1 LDHGRPRNRHRTDT
15 AVELGN
21 EPPLSVDGGT
31 GGVID
36 RRRISVQWFSG
47 TILTGVCG
55 AALMG
60 GAVFASLDGETNFAT
75 VPERIEST
83 LRGAIGAINDKLAL
97 NRKSDRLAPASE
109 SNSSRQLIRV
119 TQNVKV
125 GDREVVRVRPFV
137 RVSANLTMSGTEY
150 AANVPPFNAQK
161 LLAQAGEDGVPS
173 DEQPGAEPDAEVS
186 YVTRDLAG
194 ILPKAKIAASLPID
208 DIIAR
213 VRDTANWTGGST
225 NRLQVASLPSSGAPL
240 AYAADGTPD
249 PYAGFETRIVPENIT
264 LLPKTGSQANGGNSW
279 NERSVTVKKG
289 DSIETILKDIGA
301 TPDETA
307 AIASALGP
315 RGRKNGLKEG
325 QKLRILVANA
335 ENSRLQPVRVI
346 VMGDSSIEAV
356 VALSDMGKYVSVD
369 VASMNTMVADAG
381 DDDEDDGK
389 GIRLYQSIYETA
401 LRNNIP
407 KPVIES
413 LIRIYSYDVDF
424 QHKAQPG
431 DSFDVLYSDDAE
443 TAANTDVKNDVMYAE
458 LTVGGEVKKYYRYQ
472 TPDDSIVDYYDETGK
487 SAKKFLVRKPVAQG
501 IMRSGFGARNHPLLG
516 YYKMH
521 TGVDWAAPLGT
532 AIYASGNGTV
542 EKVGWESGYG
552 KYVKIRHANGYE
564 TAYGHM
570 TAFARSTQPGAR
582 VRQGQVIGYVGS
594 TGLSTGPH
602 VHYEILVNGR
612 FVDPLRVKLPRG
624 RVLDGPMLG
633 SFDKERDRIDGI
645 LARNGSR
652 LAQSTSR

>member
-1 LDHGRPRNRHRTDT
+1 M
-15 AVELGN
+15 
-21 EPPLSVDGGT
+21 DGGQ
-31 GGVID
+31 GNSVID

-75 VPERIEST
+75 IPERVSSA
-83 LRGAIGAINDKLAL
+83 LRGAIGEIGEKLT
-97 NRKSDRLAPASE
+97 RKADRLPPIGDA
-109 SNSSRQLIRV
+109 NGSRQLIRISV
-119 TQNVKV
+119 TTKV
-125 GDREVVRVRPFV
+125 GDREVVRVRPYY
-137 RVSANLTMSGTEY
+137 RVSANLALASTEF
-150 AANVPPFNAQK
+150 ANMVPPLDAQK
-161 LLAQAGEDGVPS
+161 LLAQAGADGVPM
-173 DEQPGAEPDAEVS
+173 DEQAGAEPDAEVS
-186 YVTRDLAG
+186 YVTRDLAA
-194 ILPKAKIAASLPID
+194 ILPRTKLAGSLPVD

-213 VRDTANWTGGST
+213 VRDTASWTGGAGSGG
-225 NRLQVASLPSSGAPL
+225 RYQVASLPPGASAQSL
-240 AYAADGTPD
+240 AYAPSDGSPD
-249 PYAGFETRIVPENIT
+249 PYVGFETRIVPENIT
-264 LLPKTGSQANGGNSW
+264 LLPKAAPQTAGSNAW
-279 NERSVTVKKG
+279 NERAVTVKKG
-289 DSIETILKDIGA
+289 DSIETILKEIGA
-301 TPDETA
+301 TPDEIS

-325 QKLRILVANA
+325 QKLRILAA
-335 ENSRLQPVRVI
+335 ATETGRMQPLRVM
-346 VMGDSSIEAV
+346 VMGDSTIDAV
-356 VALSDMGKYVSVD
+356 VALSDMGRYVAVD
-369 VASMNTMVADAG
+369 VAGMNTAVADSSG

-407 KPVIES
+407 KPVIEA
-413 LIRIYSYDVDF
+413 LVRIYSYDIDF
-424 QHKAQPG
+424 QHKAAPG
-431 DSFDVLYSDDAE
+431 DSFDVLYAADDD
-443 TAANTDVKNDVMYAE
+443 TAASTDTKNDVFFAS
-458 LTVGGEVKKYYRYQ
+458 LSTGGEQRKYYRYQ

-487 SAKKFLVRKPVAQG
+487 SAKKFLVRKPVASG
-501 IMRSGFGARNHPLLG
+501 LMRSGFGSRNHPLPG
-516 YYKMH
+516 YTKMH

-532 AIYASGNGTV
+532 AIYASGNGSV

-552 KYVKIRHANGYE
+552 KYVRIRHANGYE

-624 RVLDGPMLG
+624 RVLDGPMLTA
-633 SFDKERDRIDGI
+633 FEKERDKYDAIVEKAPPRV
-645 LARNGSR
+645 
-652 LAQSTSR
+652 AQGQANAAQR